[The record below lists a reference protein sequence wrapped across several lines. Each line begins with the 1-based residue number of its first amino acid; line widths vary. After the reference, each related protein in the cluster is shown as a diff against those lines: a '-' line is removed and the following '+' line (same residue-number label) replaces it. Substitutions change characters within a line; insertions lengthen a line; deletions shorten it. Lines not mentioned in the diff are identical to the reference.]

1 MSSLFTNVPVLVTIK
16 IIIDK
21 VYDNRNSDL
30 PPLQLE
36 RGTLEKL
43 LLACTTEAPFR
54 GPDGQLYR
62 QKDGIAMGSPLGQLF
77 ANFYMS
83 EVQARTLRDK
93 GIAPHIY
100 CRYVDDICV

>member
-1 MSSLFTNVPVLVTIK
+1 MKPVDEFVDILRTSQPSGMLASIDVESLFTNVPVLETIK

-54 GPDGQLYR
+54 GPNG
-62 QKDGIAMGSPLGQLF
+62 
-77 ANFYMS
+77 
-83 EVQARTLRDK
+83 
-93 GIAPHIY
+93 
-100 CRYVDDICV
+100 